1 MDSDPKGENL
11 IIGGLD
17 GTMTLYLI
25 VDPALEH
32 FLKTNMLT
40 LCQGGPEV
48 QVLAC
53 SRELFGKDYIIAAAN
68 NNKLYMTTFKNVMTG
83 LAP

>member
-1 MDSDPKGENL
+1 M

-17 GTMTLYLI
+17 GTLTLYDI
-25 VDPALEH
+25 VDPSLED
-32 FLKTNMLT
+32 FRRSNTLT

-53 SRELFGKDYIIAAAN
+53 SRQLFGSDYVIAAAN
-68 NNKLYMTTFKNVMTG
+68 YDKLYMTTSKNVITG

>member
-1 MDSDPKGENL
+1 MDCDPTGTTL

-17 GTMTLYLI
+17 GSITLYNI
-25 VDPALEH
+25 VDPAQEN
-32 FLKTNMLT
+32 FRRANTLT

-53 SRELFGKDYIIAAAN
+53 SRQQFGNDFIIAAAN
-68 NNKLYMTTFKNVMTG
+68 HNKLYMTTFKNVITG